1 MKVSVI
7 SLTFIFLIYV
17 MKLYTTIGIAALGIV
32 AIGTWWIVK
41 ESLRDLEKISR
52 EPMPEGATPEQ
63 LEALREK
70 FKARR

>member
-1 MKVSVI
+1 
-7 SLTFIFLIYV
+7 
-17 MKLYTTIGIAALGIV
+17 MKLYTTLGIAALGIV

-41 ESLRDLEKISR
+41 ESLRDIEKISR

-63 LEALREK
+63 LEALQEK

>member
-1 MKVSVI
+1 
-7 SLTFIFLIYV
+7 

-41 ESLRDLEKISR
+41 ESLRDIEKISR

-63 LEALREK
+63 LEALQEK

>member
-1 MKVSVI
+1 VKVSVI